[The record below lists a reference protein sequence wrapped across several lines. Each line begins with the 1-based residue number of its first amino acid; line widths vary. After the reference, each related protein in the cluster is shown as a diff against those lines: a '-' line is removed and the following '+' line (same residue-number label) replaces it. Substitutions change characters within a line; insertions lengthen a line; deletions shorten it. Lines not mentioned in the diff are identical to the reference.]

1 MDTQTNGAPNSAAD
15 QGEQV
20 TIGKVELAA
29 LQANAAKVASLEA
42 SYKSVQRE
50 LERARKSGDS
60 TSTLRQELEALE
72 ALLIPTA
79 EAVHKIAKGA
89 ELETNVE
96 TALTAHKV
104 KKEKKSDTSNEDA
117 QAKAGS
123 DIVLAAEAAGITDFE
138 TVWRADERFGV
149 ARAFWEAG
157 NYDRAVAEFVRGA
170 AKPKPLTES
179 DVKARVDEAV
189 AKSVRSAAG
198 AAQGGASTATNKG
211 AVTMADF
218 QKLPPDERLKI
229 WNDPDK
235 KAALLKRG

>member
-1 MDTQTNGAPNSAAD
+1 MTTSTQTNDSKSD

-20 TIGKVELAA
+20 TIGKAELAD
-29 LQANAAKVASLEA
+29 LQEKVNKLTALEA
-42 SYKSVQRE
+42 SHKSVQRE
-50 LERARKSGDS
+50 LERARRVGDG
-60 TSTLRQELEALE
+60 TAALRQELEALE

-96 TALTAHKV
+96 TALNAHKT
-104 KKEKKSDTSNEDA
+104 KKDKKPDTEDA

-123 DIVLAAEAAGITDFE
+123 EIVLAAEAAGIADFE

-157 NYDRAVAEFVRGA
+157 NYDRAVAEFVKGA
-170 AKPKPLTES
+170 AKSKPLTES
-179 DVKARVDEAV
+179 DVKARVDEAL
-189 AKSVRSAAG
+189 AKAARSAAG
-198 AAQGGASTATNKG
+198 AGNGGGSTATNKG
-211 AVTMADF
+211 AITMADF

-235 KAALLKRG
+235 KAALLKK